1 MQFFELCE
9 RYETRIAFEIEN
21 NSLLLLTNI
30 LQSQIKSKRQMLHC
44 QVLVGSFLK
53 NLFDD
58 GIEEQDIIAIKY
70 LIDIIL
76 NTMGNKDTM
85 KLTEKREIITD
96 LTSYSNLRLAKR
108 NLRQYINNIL
118 NTEDIENIQ
127 KHIDHINKS
136 SSSSI
141 NNSENS
147 NDRKYLVLC
156 DSFFRLIPFL

>member
-1 MQFFELCE
+1 LSRISWIFF
-9 RYETRIAFEIEN
+9 
-21 NSLLLLTNI
+21 
-30 LQSQIKSKRQMLHC
+30 
-44 QVLVGSFLK
+44 K

-58 GIEEQDIIAIKY
+58 DIEESNIIAIKY

-76 NTMGNKDTM
+76 YNIDNKDTM

-96 LTSYSNLRLAKR
+96 LASYSNLRLAKR
-108 NLRQYINNIL
+108 NLRQDINNIL

-127 KHIDHINKS
+127 KHINHINK

-156 DSFFRLIPFL
+156 SSFF

>member
-1 MQFFELCE
+1 
-9 RYETRIAFEIEN
+9 
-21 NSLLLLTNI
+21 
-30 LQSQIKSKRQMLHC
+30 MLHC
-44 QVLVGSFLK
+44 QELVGSFLK
-53 NLFDD
+53 NLFDN
-58 GIEEQDIIAIKY
+58 GIEESNIIAIKY

-76 NTMGNKDTM
+76 YTMGNKDTM

-96 LTSYSNLRLAKR
+96 LASYSNLRLAKR
-108 NLRQYINNIL
+108 NLRQDINNIL

-127 KHIDHINKS
+127 KHINHINK

-156 DSFFRLIPFL
+156 DSFF

>member
-1 MQFFELCE
+1 
-9 RYETRIAFEIEN
+9 
-21 NSLLLLTNI
+21 
-30 LQSQIKSKRQMLHC
+30 
-44 QVLVGSFLK
+44 
-53 NLFDD
+53 LFDY
-58 GIEEQDIIAIKY
+58 GIEEQDIIAIKC

-76 NTMGNKDTM
+76 YTMGNKDTM
-85 KLTEKREIITD
+85 KLSEKREIITD
-96 LTSYSNLRLAKR
+96 LASYSNLRLAKR

-136 SSSSI
+136 PSSI

-156 DSFFRLIPFL
+156 DSFF